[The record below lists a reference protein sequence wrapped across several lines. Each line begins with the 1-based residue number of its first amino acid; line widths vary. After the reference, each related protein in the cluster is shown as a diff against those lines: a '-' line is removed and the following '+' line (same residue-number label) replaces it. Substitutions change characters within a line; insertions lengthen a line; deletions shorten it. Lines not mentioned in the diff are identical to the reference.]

1 MTRAG
6 QLNEFTDY
14 DVKFQIQ
21 KEVDFFDINV
31 VTYLVSVCKIHNT
44 ANHFSFRDNLITVS
58 EDLISFYIVPYVI
71 GFFTR

>member
-31 VTYLVSVCKIHNT
+31 VTYLVSVCKTHNT
-44 ANHFSFRDNLITVS
+44 ANHFSFRDNLITV
-58 EDLISFYIVPYVI
+58 
-71 GFFTR
+71 

>member
-31 VTYLVSVCKIHNT
+31 VTYLVSVCKTHNT
-44 ANHFSFRDNLITVS
+44 ANHFSFRDNLITVW
-58 EDLISFYIVPYVI
+58 EDLISFNIMPYVI

>member
-31 VTYLVSVCKIHNT
+31 VQGGSNLKVPNT
-44 ANHFSFRDNLITVS
+44 
-58 EDLISFYIVPYVI
+58 
-71 GFFTR
+71 GW